1 MPHPSTATR
10 AALFLDRDGTIIRD
24 AGFLSDPDGV
34 VLLDGAREAL
44 HRAIL
49 THRLYLFTNQSGVGR
64 GLYTLKEAQAV
75 NARLEAMLALPPPGF
90 SAICIAPEAPEEPA
104 VYRKPSPRFIH
115 ECIQRDAL
123 DPAQCW
129 MIGDRLSERGLRRRA
144 VDAVDRARL
153 RVLHVADRVGQHR
166 RGRPGTAVDDGA
178 AASASSLAARR

>member
-34 VLLDGAREAL
+34 VMLDGAREAL

-49 THRLYLFTNQSGVGR
+49 THRLYLFTNQSGIGR

-104 VYRKPSPRFIH
+104 IYRKPSPRFIH

-129 MIGDRLSERGLRRRA
+129 MIGDRLSDVQAGVNAGIRA
-144 VDAVDRARL
+144 ALIRNPDHYKEEARL
-153 RVLHVADRVGQHR
+153 FCLEHGLPVFE
-166 RGRPGTAVDDGA
+166 
-178 AASASSLAARR
+178 SLARALEVVV